1 MSFYICCFIYLQ
13 NSFNCCIGW
22 TAASLPFL
30 LSDLLVSPFQEQPFL
45 LRGIMR
51 LMLADR
57 LEDMPLQ
64 LGLLGVEVDD
74 EGKKETQEATLTYAK
89 AEQP

>member
-1 MSFYICCFIYLQ
+1 
-13 NSFNCCIGW
+13 
-22 TAASLPFL
+22 
-30 LSDLLVSPFQEQPFL
+30 
-45 LRGIMR
+45 MR